1 MKKSALLVAFL
12 YLAHGALHADV
23 PAFLNYQG
31 KVYDSSGL
39 PIGATGTASAP
50 VASPVNRKVIFR
62 IYDAV
67 SGGTRLWTEEQTV
80 TISLGE
86 FSVLLGQGIGATGT
100 ASSESRPE
108 LEAVFTSGSANRYLE
123 LTLDNGDNAIT
134 AADVPIAPRQQIT
147 TTAYSFRARS
157 ADSIA
162 GASDLAITPLSGSAS
177 NHGLGWYGTGRLFGG
192 VAIDGPVLYGNAG
205 GALGSN
211 TNGTYNTALRW
222 NAAGQLGVGTATLA
236 GAAAS
241 SKLVLQG
248 NDGTTPAQQLVIR
261 GETDT
266 NKRLLLGFNTTLN
279 QASLQSYSTSTLG
292 AGLALNPQGGNVGI
306 GTDAPASG
314 PKLNIAD
321 GSINS
326 ERFASV
332 QIVTAATDA
341 SYPQLALVRN
351 GWHAAG
357 LGHKRNSNVF
367 GFGNTVS
374 VFDPNFLAINPT
386 SSNVG
391 IGTSNPSS
399 KLHINGGDLRIE
411 NTANPS
417 LILAA
422 GGGIASLSYATA
434 AGSYSA
440 SARAGD
446 TVLRT
451 LTGNLHLQSGGQQA
465 GLTVSA
471 SNNVGI
477 GTSVP
482 GSVKLCIAD
491 GAANN
496 TRYGSLQITREG
508 NGHTAAHMAFVRSGH
523 GGVGLGFGQNTSS
536 FGFGGITT
544 GAFSPSFLAME
555 LDGTTRIGTSST
567 LAKLNVGAKR
577 GSFWSLGRLTTAGA
591 TGNNNA
597 YANEPIAIHAEGFI
611 LASQFH
617 VVSDLRV
624 KKDFQVSKGAA
635 DLEALLGIEVTDY
648 RLRDFINHG
657 SAPQK
662 KVIAQ
667 QVESVY
673 PQAVTKG
680 RGAIPDIY
688 QNASVRDGWV
698 EIDSDLKAGEQ
709 VKLIDPKGES
719 VVAVL
724 EVKPGAFRPDL
735 KLDGDTV
742 FVYGR
747 EVEDFRRVDY
757 DAIAMLNVSATQQ
770 IKREKDAEIEALR
783 LENSELRE
791 QLDALRIT
799 TAALQER
806 DDVWESR
813 MLAIERSLEGGQ
825 ASPKTV
831 PIKAA
836 NLAR

>member
-1 MKKSALLVAFL
+1 MKKSALFVAFL
-12 YLAHGALHADV
+12 YLATGALQADV

-80 TISLGE
+80 TISVGE
-86 FSVLLGQGIGATGT
+86 FSVLLGQGIAATGT
-100 ASSESRPE
+100 ASSESRPSIE
-108 LEAVFTSGSANRYLE
+108 SVFTSGSANRYLE
-123 LTLDNGDNAIT
+123 LTLDNGDNAIS
-134 AADVPIAPRQQIT
+134 AADVPITPRQQIT

-162 GASDLAITPLSGSAS
+162 GALDLAITPLAGSAS

-248 NDGTTPAQQLVIR
+248 NDGSTPAQQLVIR

-266 NKRLLLGFNTTLN
+266 NKRLLLGFDTTLN

-306 GTDAPASG
+306 GTSAPAAG

-321 GSINS
+321 GAINTG
-326 ERFASV
+326 RFASM
-332 QIVTAATDA
+332 QIVTAGTGA

-351 GWHAAG
+351 SWHAAG
-357 LGHKRNSNVF
+357 LGHKQDSNVF

-374 VFDPNFLAINPT
+374 AFDPNFLAINPT
-386 SSNVG
+386 NSNVG

-417 LILAA
+417 IALASGVGFA
-422 GGGIASLSYATA
+422 NLAYVTA

-440 SARAGD
+440 SAQAGD

-465 GLTVSA
+465 GLTVSS

-482 GSVKLCIAD
+482 GTKLSIAD
-491 GAANN
+491 GAADN
-496 TRYGSLQITREG
+496 TRYGSLQITREAS
-508 NGHTAAHMAFVRSGH
+508 GHSAAHMAFVRSGNNAI
-523 GGVGLGFGQNTSS
+523 GMGYGRGSSS
-536 FGFGGITT
+536 FGIGEAAT
-544 GAFSPSFLAME
+544 GAFSPNLLAIE
-555 LDGTTRIGTSST
+555 TDGTTRIGSSST
-567 LAKLNVGAKR
+567 LAKLNI
-577 GSFWSLGRLTTAGA
+577 GSKLANFDSFGRLTTNG
-591 TGNNNA
+591 GNNENTTYNEQLSINA
-597 YANEPIAIHAEGFI
+597 SGHIFA
-611 LASQFH
+611 LQFD
-617 VVSDLRV
+617 VSSDRRV
-624 KKDFQVSKGAA
+624 KKDLMVSKGAA
-635 DLEALLGIEVTDY
+635 DLEALLGIEITDY
-648 RLRDFINHG
+648 RFKDSMILGN
-657 SAPQK
+657 APHK

-680 RGAIPDIY
+680 RGEIPDIY
-688 QNASVRDGWV
+688 QNAPVRDAWV
-698 EIDSDLKAGEQ
+698 EINSDLKVGEQ
-709 VKLIDPKGES
+709 VKLVYPKGES

-724 EVKPGAFRPDL
+724 EVKPGAFRPDME
-735 KLDGDTV
+735 LDCDNV

-747 EVEDFRRVDY
+747 QVEDFRRVDY

-783 LENSELRE
+783 AENSELRE
-791 QLDALRIT
+791 QLDALRMIT
-799 TAALQER
+799 ADLQQR

-825 ASPKTV
+825 AAPKTV
-831 PIKAA
+831 SIKAT